1 MKIGY
6 ARVSTRQQN
15 LDLQLEAFQ
24 KEGCEKIY
32 QEKKSAFAD
41 RPELLR
47 ALDDLRTGDT
57 LCVWALD
64 RLGRTVFEVIGNV
77 RKIHDKGATLNAI
90 VQKIDTGTTTG
101 KMLIPLF
108 SMLAEL
114 EIDLKRERAAAG
126 IRIAR
131 ESGRRLG
138 RKPGLSPEARET
150 AKRAQKLY
158 LSKDPEYSV
167 REICR
172 MLHITP
178 KTMYKYLDFMK
189 TELKGGA
196 IQNNKITAT

>member
-15 LDLQLEAFQ
+15 LDMQLEAFR

-57 LCVWALD
+57 LYVWALD

-77 RKIHDKGATLNAI
+77 RKIHDKGATLNVI

-101 KMLIPLF
+101 KMMIPIF

-114 EIDLKRERAAAG
+114 EIELKRERAIAG

-138 RKPGLSPEARET
+138 RKPGLSPEAQET
-150 AKRAQKLY
+150 AKSAQKLY
-158 LSKDPEYSV
+158 RSKDPEYSV

-172 MLHITP
+172 MLNITP

-189 TELKGGA
+189 TELKGGTL
-196 IQNNKITAT
+196 QNNKINAT

>member
-15 LDLQLEAFQ
+15 LDMQLEAFR

-32 QEKKSAFAD
+32 QEKRSAFVERA
-41 RPELLR
+41 ELLR
-47 ALDDLRTGDT
+47 ALEGLRAGDT
-57 LCVWALD
+57 LYVWALD
-64 RLGRTVFEVIGNV
+64 RLGRTLFEVIENV
-77 RKIHDKGATLNAI
+77 KKIHDKGANLYSI
-90 VQKIDTGTTTG
+90 VQKIDTGTAMG
-101 KMLIPLF
+101 KIVLPLF

-114 EIDLKRERAAAG
+114 EIELKRERTAAG

-131 ESGRRLG
+131 EQGRRLG
-138 RKPGLSPEARET
+138 RKPGLSPEAQEK
-150 AKRAQKLY
+150 AKNAQKLY

-172 MLHITP
+172 MLNITP

-196 IQNNKITAT
+196 IQNSKR

>member
-1 MKIGY
+1 MRIGY

-15 LDLQLEAFQ
+15 LDMQLEAFR

-57 LCVWALD
+57 LYVWALD
-64 RLGRTVFEVIGNV
+64 RLGRTLFEVIENV
-77 RKIHDKGATLNAI
+77 KKIHDRGANLYSI
-90 VQKIDTGTTTG
+90 VQKIDTGTAMG
-101 KMLIPLF
+101 KMVLPLF

-131 ESGRRLG
+131 EQGRRLG
-138 RKPGLSPEARET
+138 RKPGLSPEAQET

-167 REICR
+167 RELCR
-172 MLHITP
+172 MLNITP

-196 IQNNKITAT
+196 IQNNKINAT